1 MIINKVTSETIY
13 KAVDARK
20 QISKLGFTQDE
31 FDRYCHTLNRI
42 SSLDYNDELLN
53 GFNLDKFLVAK
64 SFKGLVIPRKI
75 SLEEG
80 TNYIDLRADSYVNYS
95 PEDAGY
101 DKDIKDMKPLEFN
114 TITSCLFSAKRKTMA
129 DGDVF
134 KVTEIN
140 GAKSLTNYK
149 DRIVCREEGKQFSDL
164 HVLANATPFIPI
176 DFSMTFQYD
185 NYYTV
190 SMEVMLEDWIEKA
203 LDDLSTEF

>member
-1 MIINKVTSETIY
+1 MIINKVMSETIF

-20 QISKLGFTQDE
+20 QISKLGFTQND

-42 SSLDYNDELLN
+42 ASLDYTDELLN
-53 GFNLDKFLVAK
+53 GFNLDKFLVPKA
-64 SFKGLVIPRKI
+64 FKGLVIPRKI

-80 TNYIDLRADSYVNYS
+80 TNYKDLRASSYEDYS

-101 DKDIKDMKPLEFN
+101 DANIKDMKPLEFN
-114 TITSCLFSAKRKTMA
+114 TITSCLFSARRKTMS
-129 DGDVF
+129 DNEVF
-134 KVTEIN
+134 KVKELN
-140 GAKSLTNYK
+140 GAKALSSYK
-149 DRIVCREEGKQFSDL
+149 DRVVFREEGQEFSDI

-176 DFSMTFQYD
+176 DFSIAFQYD
-185 NYYTV
+185 NYYTI